1 MIYTSYYAKL
11 KKLPNTIIPIGISIG
26 KPKGI
31 NILWYPKLQ
40 PTHKILYKYK
50 LDKNEAEYEKEYV
63 KCILSTLHPNTVKNE
78 LMELS
83 NGNDVCLMC
92 YEKGFCH
99 RRIVTKWLQEHGI
112 PCEEYQ
118 WSD

>member
-26 KPKGI
+26 RPKGI

-50 LDKNEAEYEKEYV
+50 LDKNEAEYEKRICEVY
-63 KCILSTLHPNTVKNE
+63 TLNVAPKY
-78 LMELS
+78 S
-83 NGNDVCLMC
+83 
-92 YEKGFCH
+92 K
-99 RRIVTKWLQEHGI
+99 K
-112 PCEEYQ
+112 
-118 WSD
+118 